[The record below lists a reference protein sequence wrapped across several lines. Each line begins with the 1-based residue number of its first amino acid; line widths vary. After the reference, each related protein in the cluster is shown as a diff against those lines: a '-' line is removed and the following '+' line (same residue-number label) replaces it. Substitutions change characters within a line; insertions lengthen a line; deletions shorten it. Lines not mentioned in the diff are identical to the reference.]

1 MHSLRIKNAFIL
13 LGAVALFFA
22 YAWYPLS
29 VTGLYNAPDELA
41 AAYFAQRIPLFG
53 GAYQQPAA
61 YADELGGLVH
71 PRSMIVAG
79 GELLPGMWLG
89 LPWLLGF
96 ARAMTGL
103 DIEVVE
109 LLIPLLSVLAVLAW
123 QKIVAKFFSDPRIG
137 WFAAFA
143 LALHPGWWYFT
154 ARGLHPNVLFVSLL
168 IFGAFF
174 WYVFKHGF
182 H

>member
-61 YADELGGLVH
+61 YAEELGGLVH